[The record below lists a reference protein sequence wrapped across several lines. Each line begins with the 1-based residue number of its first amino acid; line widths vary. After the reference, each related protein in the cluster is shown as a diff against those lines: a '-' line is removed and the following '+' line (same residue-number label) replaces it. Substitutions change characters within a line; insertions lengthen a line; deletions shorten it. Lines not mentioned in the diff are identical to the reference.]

1 MAKLLIAT
9 RMFENVAVDAW
20 GNSLTGASAEWVSKG
35 IFEYVVNDF
44 TRISELEDEVLEAL
58 KRKIELND
66 SFFREFIIDLQV
78 IPDQF
83 NWSSR
88 CTEIFLN

>member
-35 IFEYVVNDF
+35 IFEYVVNDLRDHRYQF
-44 TRISELEDEVLEAL
+44 GL
-58 KRKIELND
+58 KVFNRYAD
-66 SFFREFIIDLQV
+66 FI
-78 IPDQF
+78 F
-83 NWSSR
+83 SSA
-88 CTEIFLN
+88 IILKY

>member
-20 GNSLTGASAEWVSKG
+20 GNSLTGASAEWIPKG

-58 KRKIELND
+58 KRRIEISD